1 MRGRHQLRVPKGLYN
16 PKHLRLTMP
25 RLAELKQVEVTMRYR
40 KRAMRLM
47 RKLSAAVEELKH
59 TPTGSELIAL
69 ASNYTHF
76 DCVFYIALISAVSSI
91 YRRISVVLFSANTWT
106 SLYAENPQ
114 RTNTGTLWII

>member
-1 MRGRHQLRVPKGLYN
+1 MPK
-16 PKHLRLTMP
+16 
-25 RLAELKQVEVTMRYR
+25 LAELKQVEVTMRYR
-40 KRAMRLM
+40 KRAIGLV
-47 RKLSAAVEELKH
+47 RKLSDAVEELEH

-76 DCVFYIALISAVSSI
+76 DCVFYLVLISVVSPI
-91 YRRISVVLFSANTWT
+91 YRRVSAVLFPPHTWT